1 MRIGINAVWDGFEP
15 EQWADTVIK
24 MGFTASSFPVDYK
37 EPVSRIDA
45 FVKAAKDRNILI
57 AEVGAWCSPFLKNEK
72 AAQAGRE
79 RCFEQLRLADYVKA
93 NCCVNVSGA
102 VGDIWFGCYAEN
114 YAEELYKRNVE
125 FIQELCDKVKP
136 QHTYYTL
143 EPMQWM
149 YPDTPECY
157 AKMLKDVNRER
168 FAVHQDPLNFVK
180 DPYT

>member
-45 FVKAAKDRNILI
+45 FVKAAKDRDILI

-143 EPMQWM
+143 EPMQ
-149 YPDTPECY
+149 
-157 AKMLKDVNRER
+157 
-168 FAVHQDPLNFVK
+168 
-180 DPYT
+180 

>member
-45 FVKAAKDRNILI
+45 FVKAAKDRDILI

-79 RCFEQLRLADYVKA
+79 RCFEQLRLAD
-93 NCCVNVSGA
+93 
-102 VGDIWFGCYAEN
+102 
-114 YAEELYKRNVE
+114 
-125 FIQELCDKVKP
+125 
-136 QHTYYTL
+136 
-143 EPMQWM
+143 
-149 YPDTPECY
+149 
-157 AKMLKDVNRER
+157 
-168 FAVHQDPLNFVK
+168 
-180 DPYT
+180 

>member
-45 FVKAAKDRNILI
+45 FVKAAKDRDILI

-125 FIQELCDKVKP
+125 LRKIILDTYLNYSSFLQMGKEAEKYYNDKCTVKNQANGFIEAI
-136 QHTYYTL
+136 
-143 EPMQWM
+143 E
-149 YPDTPECY
+149 
-157 AKMLKDVNRER
+157 
-168 FAVHQDPLNFVK
+168 FVK
-180 DPYT
+180 KNVEF